1 MGCLNGGM
9 SEKSRAVKTHL
20 ITHDPNNIWKGQ
32 SLYQLYKK
40 AFTPWEWHKP
50 IIKRCSELGIACF
63 STPFDSSA
71 IDFLEDLDVPAY
83 KISSFENTDLPLI
96 RKAVGKDFPLI
107 FDSGIRSG
115 GDILK
120 ALALGANFVMLGRPL
135 MYAVGADG
143 APGLRKILDIIKEE
157 LSTSLGLVG
166 LNDIKQVSNS
176 ILSEDLF
183 HTQRTTV
190 DY

>member
-1 MGCLNGGM
+1 MNSADAEKIKKSGADAVYVSNHGG
-9 SEKSRAVKTHL
+9 R
-20 ITHDPNNIWKGQ
+20 
-32 SLYQLYKK
+32 QL
-40 AFTPWEWHKP
+40 
-50 IIKRCSELGIACF
+50 
-63 STPFDSSA
+63 DSA
-71 IDFLEDLDVPAY
+71 PASIY
-83 KISSFENTDLPLI
+83 ALPLI
-96 RKAVGKDFPLI
+96 RKAVGKDYPVI
-107 FDSGIRSG
+107 FDSGVRGG

-135 MYAVGADG
+135 MYAIGADG
-143 APGLRKILDIIKEE
+143 APGLRKILDVIKGE